1 LYLCVLVHELVPQDV
16 LMPTNKIAND
26 DNIDVS
32 MSVDK
37 IANDD
42 DQGIQFKSI
51 FICSDQF
58 VDEGESSD
66 FSLTS

>member
-16 LMPTNKIAND
+16 LMSTNKFAND
-26 DNIDVS
+26 DDMDVS
-32 MSVDK
+32 ISVDK

-42 DQGIQFKSI
+42 DQGNQFKSI
-51 FICSDQF
+51 FICSDQL

-66 FSLTS
+66 FSLSY